1 MRESEK
7 GEDAM
12 PGHRQLPEGSVEFI
26 EAMGLYFAQFDLPRI
41 FGRIVGLLMVSEQP
55 MPHDEI
61 ARLLSI
67 SRGSVSTNIRLALTL
82 SMAER
87 VAVPGDRR
95 DFYRQTGDTWGRG
108 LEAEAGHLAPLERM
122 GQRALET
129 LPDDHPT
136 ARARIEEML
145 DFCAFFK
152 EESVGLFA
160 RWEARRAARE
170 SLSAQPSYPLSS
182 TAMNGDA

>member
-1 MRESEK
+1 MS
-7 GEDAM
+7 AY
-12 PGHRQLPEGSVEFI
+12 RQLPEGSVEFI
-26 EAMGLYFAQFDLPRI
+26 EGMGLYFAQFDLPRI

-61 ARLLSI
+61 ARQLSI

-82 SMAER
+82 GMAER

-95 DFYRQTGDTWGRG
+95 DFYRQTGDAWGQG
-108 LEAEAGHLAPLERM
+108 LEGKAAQLAPLERM
-122 GQRALET
+122 GQHALRT

-145 DFCAFFK
+145 DFCAFF
-152 EESVGLFA
+152 EEECNGLLA

-170 SLSAQPSYPLSS
+170 PSSAQPSYPLLPA
-182 TAMNGDA
+182 TVMNGDA